1 MRLALWQLLVF
12 LERWLSGNKAQ
23 APGTLSTVRPDR
35 ASLPRRPPSVQAGP
49 PGPLTPSGVT
59 LFEPAGLGL
68 PCLGLGQEDDA
79 VGRCTVYKLQLSCIG
94 LRLLSLSPPVTCCP
108 RTAEATRNGTPWGIA
123 WAPEL
128 RKAGSVYA
136 QRSRHGLEASRAP
149 PPRGN
154 PVFCPC
160 RSRNSRRSH
169 VIWIHFF
176 LAAMAVGS
184 LGGGAH
190 R

>member
-108 RTAEATRNGTPWGIA
+108 RTAEATRNGIETMPWVSPGPQNCA
-123 WAPEL
+123 RLGQSMLNAH
-128 RKAGSVYA
+128 GMV
-136 QRSRHGLEASRAP
+136 SRHRVHP
-149 PPRGN
+149 PPVET
-154 PVFCPC
+154 PFSVPADQETAEEATL
-160 RSRNSRRSH
+160 S
-169 VIWIHFF
+169 
-176 LAAMAVGS
+176 GS
-184 LGGGAH
+184 ISSWLRWPSGPGGPP
-190 R
+190 